1 MLFIFIEKT
10 LIMGDTN
17 STPVPE
23 ETPEIVPELET
34 VETPEPIVETP
45 VEESIVSEPVVEE
58 APAVI
63 PEATIEPEPIPD
75 APEDAIPVDEAHN
88 TEPKENPELY
98 TVQVADL
105 NAYPEL
111 SQQGVQLYDQ
121 VPYGSLYVWKNATA
135 TGDSVVQD
143 LWPRSTGNE
152 KPKGLTFKG

>member
-1 MLFIFIEKT
+1 MAT
-10 LIMGDTN
+10 DN
-17 STPVPE
+17 SKPTEPTEGEQNPVDETVASPVVDIPVD
-23 ETPEIVPELET
+23 ETP
-34 VETPEPIVETP
+34 
-45 VEESIVSEPVVEE
+45 EPVVEE
-58 APAVI
+58 V
-63 PEATIEPEPIPD
+63 PEPIIEPAIETD
-75 APEDAIPVDEAHN
+75 SAEDTVPADGAHD

-98 TVQVADL
+98 TVQAADL

-152 KPKGLTFKG
+152 KPKGLTFNGEQ